1 MTKQYDVDTT
11 GITSTTPVEKIPTTT
26 FEQRKIANLETE
38 LHACVQELA
47 KLRRDL
53 ARLKSDVSDIV
64 SALRNG

>member
-11 GITSTTPVEKIPTTT
+11 GTATVTPPEKISTVT

-64 SALRNG
+64 SVLRNG

>member
-11 GITSTTPVEKIPTTT
+11 GAVSTTPPEKISTNTA
-26 FEQRKIANLETE
+26 EQRKIAKLETE
-38 LHACVQELA
+38 LHVCVQELA

>member
-1 MTKQYDVDTT
+1 V
-11 GITSTTPVEKIPTTT
+11 
-26 FEQRKIANLETE
+26 
-38 LHACVQELA
+38 CVQELA

>member
-1 MTKQYDVDTT
+1 MTKQYNVDTT
-11 GITSTTPVEKIPTTT
+11 GTTTVAPPEKISTNT

-38 LHACVQELA
+38 LHACMQELG

-64 SALRNG
+64 AALRNG